1 MTRALYRPGRSDAP
15 LPDGNALPRGTS
27 HQALDARAAIEEALT
42 DPASSASVPRPL
54 YATDDQYEASVR
66 ERMRTMSLAER
77 IDIEIQ
83 LTERNRRVHTYD
95 YDALR
100 Y

>member
-1 MTRALYRPGRSDAP
+1 MARALYRPGRSDAP

-27 HQALDARAAIEEALT
+27 RQALDARAAIEEALI
-42 DPASSASVPRPL
+42 DPANGASMPRSL

-66 ERMRTMSLAER
+66 ERMRTMSFAER
-77 IDIEIQ
+77 IDIEIE
-83 LTERNRRVHTYD
+83 LARRLQRSHTYD
-95 YDALR
+95 YDALK